1 MIQAE
6 NLTKFFG
13 QSQAINNVSFSAA
26 KGEVLG
32 FLGPNGA
39 GKTTTMRILSCFMP
53 PTSGKARIAGYC
65 IRDDSLEVRKRLG
78 YMPEN
83 TPLYTYMTTR
93 SYLYFVA
100 EVKGIPAT
108 ERKRKVDH
116 VIGDCGLQ
124 SVSGRIIGVLSK
136 GFRQRVGIAQA
147 LIGKPKVLILDEP
160 TAGLDPKQIIE
171 IRDLIKSLAKDRTI
185 ILSTHILPEV
195 SMVCDRVIIIN
206 DGAIIAVDTPQ
217 NLMGQLQKNTRTFIK
232 VEGPKQKV
240 SEQLQNVAGVVRVS
254 DQESSNDSV
263 FSFILESGGSRDI
276 EKSVAQKIVENGWGL
291 LEMTPLKMTL
301 EDIFIK
307 LVTRESE

>member
-83 TPLYTYMTTR
+83 TPLYTHMTTR
-93 SYLYFVA
+93 SYLNFVA

>member
-108 ERKRKVDH
+108 EIKRKVDH

-263 FSFILESGGSRDI
+263 FSFILESEGSRDI
-276 EKSVAQKIVENGWGL
+276 QKSVAQKIVENGWGL

>member
-83 TPLYTYMTTR
+83 TPLYTHMTTR
-93 SYLYFVA
+93 SYLNFVA

-307 LVTRESE
+307 LVTKESE